1 MDKEKKK
8 TGKERN
14 SKYSWAIRIFF
25 ISIAISA
32 ILSLTSDA
40 VLAEAGY
47 LVSFLILFVFI
58 SLGIVFDIVG
68 VAVTSADPKPF
79 HSMAAHKESG
89 AKEALRL
96 LKSADHV
103 SSFCNDVVG
112 DICGIVSGTTGA
124 VIVSRLQDGLGGSD
138 IILSVIVTA
147 LVSGLTIGGK
157 AVGKNIAINS
167 STKVVYAVGK
177 VLYFFRCFSK
187 RK

>member
-1 MDKEKKK
+1 LDKKK
-8 TGKERN
+8 TKKEKGK
-14 SKYSWAIRIFF
+14 KYSWAIRIFF
-25 ISIAISA
+25 ISIVISA
-32 ILSLTSDA
+32 VLGLASDA
-40 VLAEAGY
+40 VLAGAGY
-47 LVSFLILFVFI
+47 LLSFAILLFFILI
-58 SLGIVFDIVG
+58 GIIFDIVG

-79 HSMAAHKESG
+79 HSMAAHKEAG

-112 DICGIVSGTTGA
+112 DICGIVSGSTAA
-124 VIVSRLQDGLGGSD
+124 VIVSRLQQGFSGSD
-138 IILSVIVTA
+138 IMLSVIVTA
-147 LVSGLTIGGK
+147 LISGLTIGGK

-177 VLYFFRCFSK
+177 VLHVFSCFTK